1 MKREVDLSILSLDR
15 ASEIMGAHMEIGN
28 LMRVFINDLSSK
40 IPAKKISLFLW
51 DVSKNKFILKAQ
63 TDKKD
68 IISAPQVKNEV
79 VKALRMKG
87 PVFSGHCLLLP
98 LRPKGVPLGV
108 LSIEFSVKEKAAFKD
123 QETIGYLTEMVAT
136 VFSNAKLFIES
147 EMRTQDMFRF
157 NVLSRALNPTV
168 NEEEIV
174 KILIEGL
181 GGIIKFD
188 IGGLLVLGKQT
199 HKLFIKARTPVTKNN
214 IRTVKNNLLELILN
228 VTKNPLDNSKLKEK
242 ISFVETKK
250 KSLKINSSLDAPL
263 ITKGKIVGVLTLCGL
278 QKDQF
283 SARDHQNI
291 SILAS
296 HGAVAFENAWL
307 YEDLRR
313 TYFSII
319 NALTSAIEAKDEYTR
334 GHSVLVSKFSVAIAL
349 ELGLSSTMIESI
361 QIAGLLHDLGKI
373 GVPEEIL
380 VKKGKLTDNEYEVV
394 KAHPEIAM
402 KILGPVEFP
411 SFTQRHTH
419 QDAYVEAPPELTL
432 SLFEEADLSSD
443 VKLMIYHHHEKYAGG
458 GYPKGIKGDEIPLG
472 ARILAVSDTFEALT
486 ANRPYR
492 KAFTLDEA
500 KKILLQISGEQLDSK
515 IVEIFIKI
523 LKTKGLEYM
532 QMQAGF

>member
-1 MKREVDLSILSLDR
+1 MKKSVDLSILSLDW
-15 ASEIMGAHMEIGN
+15 ASGIMGAHMEVGN
-28 LMRVFINDLSSK
+28 LMRVIVSDLKSR

-51 DVSKNKFILKAQ
+51 DESKNKFILKAE
-63 TDKKD
+63 TDKND
-68 IISAPQVKNEV
+68 IVTSPHVKNEIT
-79 VKALRMKG
+79 KALLTKD
-87 PVFSGHCLLLP
+87 PEFSGRSLLLP
-98 LRPKGVPLGV
+98 LRSKGVPLGV
-108 LSIEFSVKEKAAFKD
+108 LSIEFSAKEKASLKD
-123 QETIGYLTEMVAT
+123 KNAIGYMTKMVAT
-136 VFSNAKLFIES
+136 VLSNAKLFIES

-199 HKLFIKARTPVTKNN
+199 HKLFIKAWAPVTKNN
-214 IRTVKNNLLELILN
+214 INAVKNNLLKLILN
-228 VTKNPLDNSKLKEK
+228 VTKNPLDTNKLKER
-242 ISFVETKK
+242 INFVETKGK
-250 KSLKINSSLDAPL
+250 TLKINSSLDAPL

-296 HGAVAFENAWL
+296 HGAVAFENARL

-334 GHSVLVSKFSVAIAL
+334 GHSVLVSKYSVAIAS
-349 ELGLSSTMIESI
+349 ELGLSSTMVESI

-380 VKKGKLTDNEYEVV
+380 VKKGKLTDNEFEVV

-411 SFTQRHTH
+411 SFTQRQT
-419 QDAYVEAPPELTL
+419 QNETYVESPPELTL
-432 SLFEEADLSSD
+432 NLFEEADLSSD
-443 VKLMIYHHHEKYAGG
+443 VKLMIFHHHEKFAGG

-492 KAFTLDEA
+492 KAFTEEEA
-500 KKILLQISGEQLDSK
+500 VKILLQISGEQLDPK
-515 IVEIFIKI
+515 ITNLFIKL
-523 LKTKGLEYM
+523 LKTKGIEYM
-532 QMQAGF
+532 QMGGF